1 MVVDFSRDNLSPCH
15 VCINRTDVEI
25 DQTFKYL
32 GVHLDNKLEWS
43 TNTHVVYKK
52 GLSWLDLLRRLKS
65 FNVSTQMPLMVYQ
78 SVLVSAIFSAVVCWV
93 TGI

>member
-1 MVVDFSRDNLSPCH
+1 MDFKRNKPPPSL
-15 VCINRTDVEI
+15 VCINGTEVAMVQSYR
-25 DQTFKYL
+25 YL

-43 TNTHVVYKK
+43 TNTQVVYKK

-78 SVLVSAIFSAVVCWV
+78 SGLVSAIFSAVVCWV